1 MSATQLLLVSLCTVP
16 PFFLGVYLLGLRLRN
31 FGIVDVAW
39 AGGFAPMVLFY
50 ALAGAGDSTHRFLI
64 GAIACAWS
72 LRLATY
78 LGLRV
83 ASHHPQEDGRYA
95 TLRREW
101 ASNLHLKMG
110 TFFVVQGLL
119 IVVLSLPFALV
130 ASSGQGELGAWDYA
144 AITLFLMALAGESL
158 ADAQLRAFKA
168 NPAMRGRVC
177 DQGLWGW
184 SRHPNYF
191 FEGLVWVSFALAA
204 TPLPHGW
211 LAWLSPLLI
220 YWFLTRVTG
229 IRYTEEQLL
238 QSKGAAYRDYQQRT
252 NAFIPWPPSRAAN
265 PHLDPSKP

>member
-16 PFFLGVYLLGLRLRN
+16 PLFLGIYLLGLRLRN

-39 AGGFAPMVLFY
+39 AGGFAPVAVFY
-50 ALAGAGDSTHRFLI
+50 ALQGAG
-64 GAIACAWS
+64 GAPQRLLTAALACAWS
-72 LRLATY
+72 LRLAGY

-101 ASNLHLKMG
+101 ADHLHLKMG
-110 TFFVVQGLL
+110 GFFVAQGLL

-130 ASSGQGELGAWDYA
+130 ASQAQGPLGTWEFA
-144 AITLFLMALAGESL
+144 AVTLFLLALAGESI

-177 DQGLWGW
+177 DRGLWGW

-191 FEGLVWVSFALAA
+191 FEALVWVSFALLA
-204 TPLPHGW
+204 TPLPNGW

-220 YWFLTRVTG
+220 SWFLTRVTG

-252 NAFIPWPPSRAAN
+252 SAFIPWPPRRTS
-265 PHLDPSKP
+265 S